1 MNEKQNTGTTTGLLY
16 TNVPPLTASSL
27 DDQIKAA
34 ELQAKQLEIQLKNEE
49 LTAKKLEIQERLAN
63 IDESKK
69 RQSDREIKR
78 KQFEN
83 DLKQKAR
90 IFGQQRYTDTL
101 RQSVCSHRKGGMVDS
116 RNMRVLHEG
125 GDSEKRS
132 VIRHRMINGDLWIRC
147 TRCGKTWAPPV
158 KKMFYFDADGHN
170 VAPQDGVFNQGR
182 FNDAFREWQ
191 EACKFTTTGSPSSSV
206 ICSFHKWDVTNRK
219 WVEGNDEYR
228 ESMASTTL
236 R

>member
-132 VIRHRMINGDLWIRC
+132 IIRHRMINGDLWIRC

-158 KKMFYFDADGHN
+158 EKMFYFDADGHN
-170 VAPQDGVFNQGR
+170 VAPCDGVFSQGR
-182 FNDAFREWQ
+182 FNDADKEWK

-206 ICSFHKWDVTNRK
+206 ICSFHKWDVTARK
-219 WVEGNDEYR
+219 WVDGNTEYR
-228 ESMASTTL
+228 DSMASTSL